1 MSERVAAVQEELVLE
16 FDVSRPPDELERW
29 WTDLPEVYEADDPRE
44 QPHRIELVE
53 ETEDGKVYD
62 TTWRGPLGMPFS
74 LTEILRDEGPG
85 RWRFVVP
92 GPGFEI
98 EDRYEVQ
105 TKGDGAHLEIR
116 STVTYENVLGKLAR
130 KLMLPRWKQ
139 QFTETFSNA
148 VAVFE
153 DERGAEGDG
162 SEAGSSGP

>member
-1 MSERVAAVQEELVLE
+1 MVAGHEELVLE
-16 FDVSRPPDELERW
+16 FDVSRPPDELESW

-53 ETEDGKVYD
+53 ETDDGTMYE
-62 TTWRGPLGMPFS
+62 TTWRGPLGMPFT
-74 LTEILRDEGPG
+74 LTEILHDEGPG

-98 EDRYEVQ
+98 EDRYDVQ
-105 TKGDGAHLEIR
+105 AKGDGAHLVIR
-116 STVTYENVLGKLAR
+116 STVTYDNMLGKLAR
-130 KLMLPRWKQ
+130 KMMIPRWKQ

-162 SEAGSSGP
+162 SGPGSSGP